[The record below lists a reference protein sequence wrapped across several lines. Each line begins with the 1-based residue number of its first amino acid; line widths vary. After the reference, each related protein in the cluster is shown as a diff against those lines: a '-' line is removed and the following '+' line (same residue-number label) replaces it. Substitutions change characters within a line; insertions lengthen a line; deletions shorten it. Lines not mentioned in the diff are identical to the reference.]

1 MKQNPMRILLIINPI
16 SGTFSKRGLNSAI
29 EKRVRNMGCEID
41 TVFTQGPGDA
51 TRLAAEAVKKR
62 YDAVFACGGDGTVN
76 ETAKGLLHSDV
87 ALGILPNGSGNGLA
101 RHINIPPD
109 PLLALK
115 VIKQRNIVDCDYCT
129 VNDIPFFCTFGLGF
143 DAAVSQRFALSH
155 KRGLI
160 TYLKSAVDEFIK
172 FTPETCELTVADKSI
187 NVNAFLIACC
197 NASQYGNNAFI
208 APTASIT
215 DGLLDIT
222 LVHSGN
228 AISQAFVGVEL
239 LAGSIAKGGL
249 IDTFRTQSV
258 IIERSKTGIAH
269 IDGEPIELP
278 KRLDIQCHRGGLKIF
293 SPTKRSRFKPLFTPA
308 RLFFRDFG
316 ITLSRFFSKTPFPN
330 IY

>member
-1 MKQNPMRILLIINPI
+1 MRILLIINPI
-16 SGTFSKRGLNSAI
+16 SGTFSKRGLSPAI
-29 EKRVRNMGCEID
+29 EKKVRNMGHEI
-41 TVFTQGPGDA
+41 TTAYTQGPGDA
-51 TRLAAEAVKKR
+51 TRLAAEAVR
-62 YDAVFACGGDGTVN
+62 EGYDAVFACGGDGTVN

-101 RHINIPPD
+101 RHIDIPPD

-115 VIKQRNIVDCDYCT
+115 IIKQQNIVDCDYCT

-143 DAAVSQRFALSH
+143 DAAVSKRFSLSH

-172 FTPETCELTVADKSI
+172 YSPETCIVTVGGKSI
-187 NVNAFLIACC
+187 SVNAFLIACC

-249 IDTFRTQSV
+249 IDTFKTQSV
-258 IIERSKTGIAH
+258 TIERPDAGITH

-278 KRLDIQCHRGGLKIF
+278 KLLNIKCHRGGLKIF
-293 SPTKRSRFKPLFTPA
+293 SPVKHSRIKPLFTPI
-308 RLFFRDFG
+308 RLFFRDIG
-316 ITLSRFFSKTPFPN
+316 ITISRLLTN
-330 IY
+330 E